1 MLTNIHYLS
10 RPVTISTL
18 SHLPAITPISPISR
32 ISAVEPAD
40 EELTSQLQQNP
51 VINQILIY
59 QGLKADHNL
68 KESAAIKHSESVQAV
83 SSTSEV
89 QVNSQSPSITRPSI
103 EPVSPEPAPL
113 PLYSKDGQT
122 HNAAT
127 NSPQRL
133 SIEV

>member
-1 MLTNIHYLS
+1 MNSIYYLT

-18 SHLPAITPISPISR
+18 SHLRAITPISSISR
-32 ISAVEPAD
+32 ISAIEPAD

-51 VINQILIY
+51 VINQVLIY
-59 QGLKADHNL
+59 QGLKADHDL
-68 KESAAIKHSESVQAV
+68 KEGAAIKHSESVQAAP
-83 SSTSEV
+83 STSEV
-89 QVNSQSPSITRPSI
+89 QINSQSQSVPWL
-103 EPVSPEPAPL
+103 PVSPEPAPL

-127 NSPQRL
+127 NPPQRL

>member
-51 VINQILIY
+51 VINQVLIY
-59 QGLKADHNL
+59 QGLKADHDL
-68 KESAAIKHSESVQAV
+68 KKGAAIKSSESVQAV

-89 QVNSQSPSITRPSI
+89 QINSLSQSVRPSI
-103 EPVSPEPAPL
+103 EPVSPAPAPL

-127 NSPQRL
+127 NPPQRL

>member
-1 MLTNIHYLS
+1 MNSIYYLT

-18 SHLPAITPISPISR
+18 SHLPAITPISSISR
-32 ISAVEPAD
+32 ISAIEPAD
-40 EELTSQLQQNP
+40 EEFTSQLQQNP
-51 VINQILIY
+51 VINQVLIY
-59 QGLKADHNL
+59 QGLKAEQDL
-68 KESAAIKHSESVQAV
+68 KESAVLKRPVQAV

-89 QVNSQSPSITRPSI
+89 QITSQSQSVPWL
-103 EPVSPEPAPL
+103 PVSPEPAPL

-127 NSPQRL
+127 NPPQRL